1 MVENDCRKP
10 GTNFIPIFSDS
21 FQKNLKKFMAVEVF
35 HFTKQYYYP
44 KRKES
49 RETRQNKRTY
59 SEKNVCHGNP
69 VCHRW
74 KSLSLLLEF

>member
-59 SEKNVCHGNP
+59 SEKKCVPWESCVP
-69 VCHRW
+69 QMEE
-74 KSLSLLLEF
+74 SFFAP